1 MERKKKT
8 QHFYNNKVRHPYSLI
23 SEWLSIGNPQGTPL
37 GCSVSRVC
45 MCNLQKTFDCQFLIL
60 LMLKFLTTDLYPFFF
75 FIYCISCACSHMHI
89 PHSSH
94 CQNSFINMFFC
105 MSLLELSVF
114 ETFCQ
119 TLAAS
124 RLLCILC

>member
-1 MERKKKT
+1 MLKKKHSLAHWKIIIICMVFYEWKEKKKT

-75 FIYCISCACSHMHI
+75 FYILY
-89 PHSSH
+89 
-94 CQNSFINMFFC
+94 
-105 MSLLELSVF
+105 
-114 ETFCQ
+114 
-119 TLAAS
+119 
-124 RLLCILC
+124 LLCMFTYAYSSLFPLPELLY